1 MSLSIAPQ
9 LDSDLPPFNP
19 PRGLR
24 NSHLQSI
31 LPTLWPWRLPVL
43 WRSRRLRR
51 ESQIKLF
58 ASADGVRLQARCT
71 VQRDHRPWVLIV
83 HGWLGHAESNYVL
96 SLAATLFDAGYNI
109 CRLNL
114 RDHGNTEHLNQGLFH
129 SCLLDEV
136 IDVVRTIQQHYAIDD
151 LSLAGFSLG
160 GNFVLRVA
168 ARAPLAHIQLRKV
181 VAICPALNP
190 HASDAAL
197 ASGLPMYRKYF
208 LNKWKQVLKRKQQLF
223 PGRYQF
229 DDMLASNSINE
240 LTDVLVR
247 NHAGFN
253 GVHDYYDGYSLL
265 GETLRT
271 LAAPSYL
278 LLAKDDPIVPVADVG
293 LIANN
298 PNLHVT
304 VSEYGGHC
312 GFMSGM
318 RDQRWADVWALHC
331 LSTN

>member
-1 MSLSIAPQ
+1 MKLPTSPQQEPELSVF
-9 LDSDLPPFNP
+9 SP

-24 NSHLQSI
+24 NPHLQST

-51 ESQIKLF
+51 QSQVKLF
-58 ASADGVRLQARCT
+58 ESADGVRLQAQCT
-71 VQRDHRPWVLIV
+71 VQGEHLPWVIIV

-96 SLAATLFDAGYNI
+96 SLATTLFDTGYNI

-114 RDHGNTEHLNQGLFH
+114 RDHGDTEHLNLGLFH

-136 IDVVRTIQQHYAIDD
+136 IDAVRSIQQHYAIKD

-168 ARAPLAHIQLRKV
+168 ARAVMAHIQLRKV

-197 ASGLPMYRKYF
+197 ASGLSMYRQHF
-208 LNKWKQVLKRKQQLF
+208 LNKWKQILKRKERLF
-223 PGRYQF
+223 PRQYDF
-229 DDMLASNSINE
+229 SKMLGMQSITE

-247 NHAGFN
+247 THAGFK
-253 GVHDYYDGYSLL
+253 GARDYYDGYSLL
-265 GETLRT
+265 GKTLNSLVT
-271 LAAPSYL
+271 PAYV
-278 LLAKDDPIVPVADVG
+278 LLAKDDPIVPVKDVE
-293 LIANN
+293 LLASN
-298 PNLHVT
+298 PNLHIT
-304 VSEYGGHC
+304 LSEFGGHC
-312 GFMSGM
+312 GFMSSLSGK
-318 RDQRWADVWALHC
+318 RWADEWAKFC
-331 LSTN
+331 LG